1 MFAVNNSAPDL
12 GMGDDTQGGSLV
24 SSISGPPRSDFEN
37 SAADSLTPREASY
50 TSSVTN
56 GKWPI
61 KTPGVLRTGD
71 AALMRNGSLRFRRR
85 GRLQYRS
92 EGGCSGC
99 RAPRSCRMVSRN
111 SENTM
116 R

>member
-1 MFAVNNSAPDL
+1 MFAVVNSAPDL

-24 SSISGPPRSDFEN
+24 SSILGPPRSDFEN
-37 SAADSLTPREASY
+37 FAADSLTPREASH

-71 AALMRNGSLRFRRR
+71 AALMRNGQPTLPAERPFTIQIGWRLFRLP
-85 GRLQYRS
+85 GASIMSDGKQEL
-92 EGGCSGC
+92 GK
-99 RAPRSCRMVSRN
+99 
-111 SENTM
+111 
-116 R
+116 